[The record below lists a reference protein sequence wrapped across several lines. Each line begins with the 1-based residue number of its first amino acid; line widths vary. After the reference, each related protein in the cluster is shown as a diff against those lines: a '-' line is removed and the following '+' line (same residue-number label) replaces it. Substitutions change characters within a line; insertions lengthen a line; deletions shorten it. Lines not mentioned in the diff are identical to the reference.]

1 MSDKVAVNI
10 ATSKGT
16 GILHNQAIVANGVV
30 YCSGQVPA
38 DLTTGEIVAG
48 GIQEHTHQCI
58 RNLSA
63 VLEEAGSCLEKAV
76 KVNVFIT
83 DMKNFAAMNE
93 VYVQYWGAVKP
104 VRT

>member
-1 MSDKVAVNI
+1 MHHVHVRQNPGPINI
-10 ATSKGT
+10 ETSKGT

-48 GIQEHTHQCI
+48 GIKEYTHQCI
-58 RNLSA
+58 RNLQA
-63 VLEEAGSCLEKAV
+63 VLSEAGSGLERAV

-83 DMKNFAAMNE
+83 DMKEFAVMNE
-93 VYVQYWGAVKP
+93 VYVLY
-104 VRT
+104 